1 MEENINK
8 IDNINGISELNEEEK
23 VQIIKN
29 RINFIFRTFILIYKD
44 DKRKKRLIEQLIIKV
59 NRIDLLSIKDKE
71 IIMGNLISH
80 L

>member
-8 IDNINGISELNEEEK
+8 IDNIGGISELNEEEK
-23 VQIIKN
+23 IGLIKN
-29 RINFIFRTFILIYKD
+29 RINFIFRTCILIYKD
-44 DKRKKRLIEQLIIKV
+44 VKRQKRLIEQLIIKV
-59 NRIDLLSIKDKE
+59 NRIELLSVKDKE